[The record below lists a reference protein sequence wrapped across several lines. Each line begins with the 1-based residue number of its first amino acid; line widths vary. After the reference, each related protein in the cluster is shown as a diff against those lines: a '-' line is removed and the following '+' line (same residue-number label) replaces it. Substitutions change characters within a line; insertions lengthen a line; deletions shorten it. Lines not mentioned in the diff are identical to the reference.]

1 MVGVMDNGS
10 TLTTDEPT
18 SEGPTSEGPA
28 SEGPTSEGPTSDG
41 PADAEVAEDHDRG
54 LTCEVS
60 YETGRVIATV
70 AGGLDLDSAPGL
82 ERHLR
87 ALLMLPL
94 ATITIDLTG
103 LDFMDSVGLA
113 ALVRVHQMASELRM
127 GLAIEHPSDRVA
139 WMLDLTRL
147 GETVVSDTN
156 P

>member
-1 MVGVMDNGS
+1 MAVDARGHCAITNIEHRSLAVEVMDNGS
-10 TLTTDEPT
+10 TLTR
-18 SEGPTSEGPA
+18 EGSPEC
-28 SEGPTSEGPTSDG
+28 SD
-41 PADAEVAEDHDRG
+41 ADDAEDDDRD

-70 AGGLDLDSAPGL
+70 AGELDIESAPGL

-94 ATITIDLTG
+94 DALTIDLTR
-103 LDFMDSVGLA
+103 LVFMDSTGLA

-127 GLAIEHPSDRVA
+127 NLSIEHPDDRVA

-147 GETVVSDTN
+147 GAAVVSDTTS
-156 P
+156 